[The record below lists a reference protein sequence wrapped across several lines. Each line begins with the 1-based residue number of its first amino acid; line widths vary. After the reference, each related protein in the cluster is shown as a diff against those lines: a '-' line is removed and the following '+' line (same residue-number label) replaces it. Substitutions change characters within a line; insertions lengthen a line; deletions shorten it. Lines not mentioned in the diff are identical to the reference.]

1 MKKIF
6 IPIAAVLLIS
16 LGVLFVGCGQGEK
29 LKNLLKI
36 AQSTEGLESLVN
48 VVLFVDEY
56 ATVDPEL
63 AASLSDESLT
73 LTVFA
78 PNNEAFVA
86 AGLDFDEDGIVES
99 EDLIAIADGDETGFA
114 DFLLDIVLYHLVP
127 DTAYDSD
134 AIVALIG
141 DPDGIDTAAEVAL
154 LVTKPD
160 TDIILDPEDDTQ
172 EAALTSTLD
181 IEASNGIAHVIAD
194 VLGLPIPQ

>member
-56 ATVDPEL
+56 ATEDPEL

-160 TDIILDPEDDTQ
+160 TDIILDPEDGTQ

-181 IEASNGIAHVIAD
+181 IEASNGIAHIIAD
-194 VLGLPIPQ
+194 VLGLLGPQ